1 MPGIQT
7 VLTGM
12 QTCGNVNSR
21 RLAMLNR
28 YKLLTQDFTT
38 HGGTR
43 WKGDNGEFITVRAVG
58 TGNRLCTD
66 DVIHFYDHPVLAV
79 LFNSLHANIKSPV
92 LVVIEIDSEV
102 AHDGLKGGCKQAKIV
117 EILKL
122 PDITTSQ
129 KAEFAI
135 RCAKVVYKNA
145 EWNKWADAWL
155 SGKNR
160 TRIRAHKAYIAAN
173 AGAAAAANA
182 AYAAATATATT
193 ATAAT
198 ATAYADAAYVA
209 VAAAAN
215 AAYVAATVYAD
226 AAYVAYA
233 AANAAYAA
241 AHAAAAAANAY
252 KSKSI
257 SKALFITVLRE
268 MGLL

>member
-1 MPGIQT
+1 
-7 VLTGM
+7 
-12 QTCGNVNSR
+12 
-21 RLAMLNR
+21 MLK

-38 HGGTR
+38 HGGAR

-66 DVIHFYDHPVLAV
+66 DVIHFYDHPVLAL
-79 LFNSLHANIKSPV
+79 LFNPLHANIKSPV

-173 AGAAAAANA
+173 AAATAAADIAAYAA
-182 AYAAATATATT
+182 AYAAATAAD
-193 ATAAT
+193 
-198 ATAYADAAYVA
+198 TAYA
-209 VAAAAN
+209 
-215 AAYVAATVYAD
+215 AD
-226 AAYVAYA
+226 T
-233 AANAAYAA
+233 AAYAA
-241 AHAAAAAANAY
+241 AYAADTANAY
-252 KSKSI
+252 KSK
-257 SKALFITVLRE
+257 KTLFITVLKG

>member
-1 MPGIQT
+1 MP
-7 VLTGM
+7 GM
-12 QTCGNVNSR
+12 QTCGDVNNRR

-38 HGGTR
+38 HRGTR

-79 LFNSLHANIKSPV
+79 LFNPLHADIKSPV

-122 PDITTSQ
+122 PDITPSQ
-129 KAEFAI
+129 KVEFAI

-155 SGKNR
+155 SGENR
-160 TRIRAHKAYIAAN
+160 TRMRAHKAYIAAN
-173 AGAAAAANA
+173 DATSATNAAGAAAYAAAVTAKAAAYAEAANPA
-182 AYAAATATATT
+182 AYAAATAMYV
-193 ATAAT
+193 AA
-198 ATAYADAAYVA
+198 AAAA
-209 VAAAAN
+209 VAAAATCAVT
-215 AAYVAATVYAD
+215 AAYIAC
-226 AAYVAYA
+226 
-233 AANAAYAA
+233 
-241 AHAAAAAANAY
+241 AY
-252 KSKSI
+252 KSK
-257 SKALFITVLRE
+257 KTLFRIVLKE